1 MDFQIKE
8 RKQKTNIGRFC
19 EHKHATVPYGIGI
32 QGHAVGTNQRGK
44 GPFDCYGDEHTTCT
58 GTKGQK
64 QVSRMGGNFKKRNCA
79 SHLTPH

>member
-8 RKQKTNIGRFC
+8 REQKTNIGRFC
-19 EHKHATVPYGIGI
+19 KLNHATIPYDIGT

-44 GPFDCYGDEHTTCT
+44 GPSDCYSDEHTTCT

-64 QVSRMGGNFKKRNCA
+64 LVSRMGGNFKKRIA
-79 SHLTPH
+79 PVT